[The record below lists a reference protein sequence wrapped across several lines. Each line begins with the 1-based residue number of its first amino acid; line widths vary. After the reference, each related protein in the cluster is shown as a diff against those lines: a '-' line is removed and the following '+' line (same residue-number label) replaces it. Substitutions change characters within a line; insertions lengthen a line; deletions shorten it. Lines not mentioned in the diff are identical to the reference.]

1 MSTPESV
8 RSLTPQAVRD
18 YYQRVFR
25 PEMTTIVVI
34 GKTTPEAARASIE
47 KHFGPWRAQGPLPQ
61 IDLPVVPPNAVN
73 TIAVPDA
80 SRVQDRVVLAQTLAL
95 TRADPDFYPLE
106 LGNAVLGGSFY
117 ATRLSIDLRKNS
129 GLVYSVG
136 SFLQAGRTRGVY
148 LVEYASD
155 PQNVLKAASMV
166 TRELLAMQTTPVGDD
181 ELLRAKACLVR
192 QLPLSE
198 AGVSEIAQAL
208 LSRVDQGLPLDEAT
222 NAARHYIALDA
233 ATVQDSFRKW
243 LRPQDLVRVSEG
255 PPPQ

>member
-1 MSTPESV
+1 
-8 RSLTPQAVRD
+8 
-18 YYQRVFR
+18 
-25 PEMTTIVVI
+25 
-34 GKTTPEAARASIE
+34 
-47 KHFGPWRAQGPLPQ
+47 
-61 IDLPVVPPNAVN
+61 VN

-80 SRVQDRVVLAQTLAL
+80 SRVQDRVILAQTLAL
-95 TRADPDFYPLE
+95 TRTDPDYYPLE

-136 SFLQAGRTRGVY
+136 SYLQAGRTRGVY
-148 LVEYASD
+148 IVEYASD

-166 TRELLAMQTTPVGDD
+166 SRELAAMQTTPVGDD
-181 ELLRAKACLVR
+181 ELTRAKACLVR

-198 AGVSEIAQAL
+198 AGVPEIAQGL
-208 LSRVDQGLPLDEAT
+208 LSRVDQGLPLDEPT

-233 ATVQDSFRKW
+233 QGVQDSFRKW